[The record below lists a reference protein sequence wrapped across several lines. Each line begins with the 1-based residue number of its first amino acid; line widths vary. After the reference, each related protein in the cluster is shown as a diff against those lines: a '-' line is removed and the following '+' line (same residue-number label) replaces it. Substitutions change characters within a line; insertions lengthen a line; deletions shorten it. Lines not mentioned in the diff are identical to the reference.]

1 MEGSSML
8 KLRQYGPIFMTALI
22 LLVVGCSPLS
32 RGHGARVVNTEMV
45 FVSFGANQGE
55 VAPCG

>member
-1 MEGSSML
+1 ML